1 MSKQTF
7 LEILETF
14 ENLEN
19 APEKPKVIL
28 DVNPEQSRRKDF
40 AQQRMYNESTD
51 SFLFRRWKP

>member
-1 MSKQTF
+1 MSKRTF

-28 DVNPEQSRRKDF
+28 DVNPEKSRRKDF
-40 AQQRMYNESTD
+40 AQQRMYDESYD
-51 SFLFRRWKP
+51 SFINMGW

>member
-28 DVNPEQSRRKDF
+28 DVNPEQSRRKDS
-40 AQQRMYNESTD
+40 AQMRMYDESYD
-51 SFLFRRWKP
+51 SFINMGW